1 MKCLKEGWEFESL
14 PRSTRE
20 AEQKSGQVHCL
31 WPAQKLT
38 RIDENPAR
46 LFAAFTSDSLLHT
59 AHILPPPHK
68 IRPSQKKTRRA
79 RDIFPGPASSIVG
92 LPDHECVPNESVNNP

>member
-1 MKCLKEGWEFESL
+1 MKCSKEGWEFESL

-46 LFAAFTSDSLLHT
+46 LFAAFTSDSLLHA
-59 AHILPPPHK
+59 AHVPHLP
-68 IRPSQKKTRRA
+68 TRFGPRKNNSGA
-79 RDIFPGPASSIVG
+79 HHIFM
-92 LPDHECVPNESVNNP
+92 